1 LIETSKEQPE
11 NNNNDEDN
19 NSNLNPEEC
28 EEQENNFDKTLKPLE
43 DITYADDRIEIDLNS

>member
-1 LIETSKEQPE
+1 MIETSNEQPE
-11 NNNNDEDN
+11 NNNNDEEN

-43 DITYADDRIEIDLNS
+43 DIHDVV